1 VSEMVPVVLTALI
14 LAFVQVNLRSNYP
27 EYATVLAILFTVIIL
42 LRVLGPMRDMI
53 QVFYQLGQGTGVAGR
68 YFDVLLRTMA
78 VAYITA
84 FGSQICKDAGEK
96 SLAIAVEFAGKLIV
110 MIIALPIILG
120 VVEALTNLLP

>member
-1 VSEMVPVVLTALI
+1 MSEMVPVVLTALI
-14 LAFVQVNLRSNYP
+14 LAFIQVNLRSNYP

-78 VAYITA
+78 VTYITA

-96 SLAIAVEFAGKLIV
+96 SLAVAVEFAGKLIV
-110 MIIALPIILG
+110 MIIAIPIILG
-120 VVEALTNLLP
+120 VVEALISLLP

>member
-1 VSEMVPVVLTALI
+1 MSEMVPVVLTALI
-14 LAFVQVNLRSNYP
+14 LAFIQVNLRSTYP
-27 EYATVLAILFTVIIL
+27 EYATILAILFTVIIL

-120 VVEALTNLLP
+120 VVEALVNLLP

>member
-1 VSEMVPVVLTALI
+1 MSEMVPVVLTALI
-14 LAFVQVNLRSNYP
+14 LAFIQVNLRSTYP
-27 EYATVLAILFTVIIL
+27 EYATILAILFTVIIL

-96 SLAIAVEFAGKLIV
+96 NLAIAVEFAGKLIV